1 MKNKHSIGTWITTDN
16 YESTEIILQY
26 NFDWI
31 CVDLEHS
38 TISLESLKKIISL
51 CEKYNKKSYVR
62 IAEINK
68 ALINKI
74 LDAGAC
80 GLIVANIKNI
90 EDVRKCFDYA
100 FYSPKGNRGMGLSR
114 AQEYGKKFDQYVSKD
129 SKNIEIIPIIESK
142 EAIKNLEDILSHK
155 DVQKSMIGPYDLSSS
170 INKPGNFDS
179 KEFKS
184 LIESYNV
191 ISESLNKEKGIH
203 IVEPIPSEVD
213 KRINE
218 NYQFIAFST
227 DAIILDRAL
236 SELTKGF

>member
-1 MKNKHSIGTWITTDN
+1 MKNEHSIGTWITTDN

-80 GLIVANIKNI
+80 GLIVANIKNV
-90 EDVRKCFDYA
+90 EDVQKCFDYA

-114 AQEYGKKFDQYVSKD
+114 SQGYGNKFDEYITKD

-142 EAIKNLEDILSHK
+142 EAIKNLKDILSYK
-155 DVQKSMIGPYDLSSS
+155 DIKKSMIGPYDLSSS

-191 ISESLNKEKGIH
+191 ISKSLKKEKGIH
-203 IVEPIPSEVD
+203 IVEPIPGEVD

-227 DAIILDRAL
+227 DAIILDRTL
-236 SELTKGF
+236 SKLTKGF